1 MNLSSVSNIAIIK
14 CDIFFTFGSVT
25 IRFYY
30 LFRSKCILNES
41 NEKQKCLN
49 RVKLFIDLF
58 IFFLFLFLILFRTA
72 EVAIDDCFGA
82 DMTVVSEMAAKD
94 ADENAEKG
102 KAGERKRVY
111 FDITLGGL
119 PAGRVVFEL
128 YGDVAPKTAENFRVL
143 CTGEIEALGKST
155 GKRLHYKG
163 VIFHRVVKDF
173 MIQSGDFSAGNGTG
187 GESIYGG
194 TFEG

>member
-1 MNLSSVSNIAIIK
+1 
-14 CDIFFTFGSVT
+14 
-25 IRFYY
+25 
-30 LFRSKCILNES
+30 
-41 NEKQKCLN
+41 
-49 RVKLFIDLF
+49 
-58 IFFLFLFLILFRTA
+58 
-72 EVAIDDCFGA
+72 
-82 DMTVVSEMAAKD
+82 MTVVSEKGAKENDGD
-94 ADENAEKG
+94 ADKS
-102 KAGERKRVY
+102 KGERKRTF

-128 YGDVAPKTAENFRVL
+128 YADSAPKTAENFRAL
-143 CTGEIEALGKST
+143 CTGEIQTPGEVT

-163 VIFHRVVKDF
+163 TIFHRVVKDF